1 MNDHFFRGK
10 LWQFFLRA
18 VHFWGRG
25 NQKVFGENRLKIA
38 EIDCNRRFS
47 ENSPLVGRLGFRDPD
62 SVSFQSLFLF
72 IQTSW
77 RAYPDTAPY
86 DRVKASHFGLKC

>member
-1 MNDHFFRGK
+1 MAV
-10 LWQFFLRA
+10 FLRA

-77 RAYPDTAPY
+77 RAYPDTAPI
-86 DRVKASHFGLKC
+86 RPCQGITFRTKMLT